1 MASTPNVFQIK
12 KVYNFS
18 TLAPGI
24 LPLNYKNATMVA
36 ELSYEVALSTMGM
49 TVARY
54 RQILPALP
62 NGTPDTPELARYYM
76 FKTQT
81 GETEILCEQW
91 INLSSVTEVSAVN
104 FSVVFEQAN
113 ITDVEAVRSL
123 LTAAGYSNFVI
134 RS

>member
-36 ELSYEVALSTMGM
+36 ELSYEVALSMMGM
-49 TVARY
+49 TVARC